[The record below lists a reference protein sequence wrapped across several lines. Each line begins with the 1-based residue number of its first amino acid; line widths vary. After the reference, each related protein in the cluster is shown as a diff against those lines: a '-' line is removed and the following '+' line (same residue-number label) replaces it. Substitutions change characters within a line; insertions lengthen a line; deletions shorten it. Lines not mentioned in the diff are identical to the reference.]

1 MSTMLVTYFTASG
14 TTRTVAEHLAKAAGA
29 DIAELVPAQP
39 YTPAD
44 LNWNDPNSRCTREH
58 KDVSIRPQIANAPD
72 VSGYDVVFVGYPL
85 WWEQAPNIIRTF
97 LEGQDLSGKTVVT
110 FATSSMS
117 TRGADSAHLHGCCS
131 VETNWKTGRRLTP
144 RDGEAALSRWV
155 KGLGL

>member
-97 LEGQDLSGKTVVT
+97 LEGQDFSGKTVVT

-117 TRGADSAHLHGCCS
+117 TKPSPAARTARICTDAAR
-131 VETNWKTGRRLTP
+131 WRRTGRP
-144 RDGEAALSRWV
+144 AGA
-155 KGLGL
+155 